1 MILRYH
7 MTTCHNNIQLQ
18 DIFLKMK
25 QEEKNRKRKGGK
37 EKEEDRGKII
47 TVLKIGLED
56 IFQIYK

>member
-7 MTTCHNNIQLQ
+7 MTTCNNIQLQ

-47 TVLKIGLED
+47 TVLKIGLGD

>member
-7 MTTCHNNIQLQ
+7 MTTYYNNIQLQ

-25 QEEKNRKRKGGK
+25 QKKKNRNRK

-47 TVLKIGLED
+47 TVLKV
-56 IFQIYK
+56 